1 MTMKVNN
8 LNKARGEIYNEIKK
22 YVSLNGWSDEILK
35 EVSKKSNFSYAEI
48 LVLFPN
54 GYIELLNMYL
64 NEINNKM
71 TIESKKLNLI
81 HLKVHQRIRELIILR
96 LNIMSLE
103 KKLIS
108 KTYFHLFLPNNFKF
122 SSKALYKSVDQIWFV
137 AKDNSTDFNFY
148 SKRAILAWIYNLVI
162 LHFIN
167 NDNIEETINLLDKH
181 LKIVSQIPLFKNK
194 LQKIF
199 KTFPSLLKFFLNKST
214 VKQ

>member
-81 HLKVHQRIRELIILR
+81 HLKVHQ
-96 LNIMSLE
+96 
-103 KKLIS
+103 
-108 KTYFHLFLPNNFKF
+108 
-122 SSKALYKSVDQIWFV
+122 
-137 AKDNSTDFNFY
+137 
-148 SKRAILAWIYNLVI
+148 
-162 LHFIN
+162 
-167 NDNIEETINLLDKH
+167 
-181 LKIVSQIPLFKNK
+181 
-194 LQKIF
+194 
-199 KTFPSLLKFFLNKST
+199 
-214 VKQ
+214 